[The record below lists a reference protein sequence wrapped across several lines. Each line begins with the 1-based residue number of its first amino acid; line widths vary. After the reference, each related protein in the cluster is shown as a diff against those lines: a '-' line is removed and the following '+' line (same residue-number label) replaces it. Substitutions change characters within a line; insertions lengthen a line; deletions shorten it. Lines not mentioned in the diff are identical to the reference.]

1 MRDPHVGRVR
11 PPRGLGYVYQLAAL
25 WGWTSLPWLHRLRQP
40 TLVMAGT
47 DDPIVPLANAEML
60 AHLIP
65 HAKLFTIDD
74 GHLFLITRANEVAPV
89 IMRFLAE
96 PLAEDGKLLMRRVG
110 ARLRRLARRLR
121 RMRRQGAA
129 NRQGRGTI

>member
-1 MRDPHVGRVR
+1 VALRF
-11 PPRGLGYVYQLAAL
+11 AAL
-25 WGWTSLPWLHRLRQP
+25 TVAATIAPELHTEKAETSRRWSWR
-40 TLVMAGT
+40 
-47 DDPIVPLANAEML
+47 VPLANAELL

-96 PLAEDGKLLMRRVG
+96 PLAEDGKLLMGRVG
-110 ARLRRLARRLR
+110 VRLRRLARRLR